1 MPDAELLFQLLPDG
15 VDALG
20 VLMGADGEGGGE
32 PVEAVLGGIL
42 GSAAHPQPVT
52 DGAASAPLRLILKAR
67 HGGVELLRVIPVLH
81 HRHPQRMGGGDE
93 ALQLLAPAV
102 ILGGGPCVGIVV
114 EDGDVEILAQ
124 PLQHGAGARPTAG
137 VQQQPGTGSAQSFQH
152 FVHLL

>member
-1 MPDAELLFQLLPDG
+1 MPDTELLFQLLPDG

-20 VLMGADGEGGGE
+20 VLVGADGEGGGE

-42 GSAAHPQPVT
+42 GGAAHPQPVT

-67 HGGVELLRVIPVLH
+67 HSGVELLRVVPVLH
-81 HRHPQRMGGGDE
+81 HRHPQRVGSGDE
-93 ALQLLAPAV
+93 ALQLLAPTV
-102 ILGGGPCVGIVV
+102 ILGGGPCVGVVV

-137 VQQQPGTGSAQSFQH
+137 VQQQPGAGSTQSFQH